1 MEYVSKKLNR
11 EISVTGIVNLHF
23 FEFDNDFTTV
33 DERHP
38 FYELVFVNSGTLHIT
53 SEDYTGTLQKDQAVI
68 HRQNTV
74 HSLKCSANEQPTVII
89 IGFECSSRVIDR
101 FSAAPVTLEASAIR
115 KLAEI
120 VKEGRNV
127 FAPPYNV
134 PTYNMKKKKHPPY
147 GSEQMLMLLLEYF
160 LIGLVREQRPTEL
173 PQNLEESS
181 TAIGEIIH
189 YVDVNYLQK
198 TTIEELAFLFR
209 TNRATICKN
218 FKKATGKTLVEYI
231 NDKKL
236 EKAKRLIRE
245 TNYSFTRIAEDL
257 NFESIHYFTRFF
269 KKMVG
274 QTPSAFRRECRV
286 TSDTEKRLST

>member
-1 MEYVSKKLNR
+1 MEYVSKKLNC

-38 FYELVFVNSGTLHIT
+38 FYELVFVNSGKLHIA
-53 SEDYTGTLQKDQAVI
+53 SEDYTGMLQKDQIVI
-68 HRQNTV
+68 HRQNTI

-89 IGFECSSRVIDR
+89 IGFECNSCLIDR
-101 FSAAPVTLEASAIR
+101 FSYSPMTLEASAVR

-134 PTYNMKKKKHPPY
+134 PTYNMKKKKHQPY
-147 GSEQMLMLLLEYF
+147 GSEQMLKLLLEYF
-160 LIGLVREQRPTEL
+160 LIGLVREQSYPEHSS
-173 PQNLEESS
+173 EAEDVS
-181 TAIGEIIH
+181 TAIDEIIH

-198 TTIEELAFLFR
+198 ATIEELAFLFR
-209 TNRATICKN
+209 TNRATLCKE
-218 FKKATGKTLVEYI
+218 FKKTTGKTLVEYT
-231 NDKKL
+231 NEKKF
-236 EKAKRLIRE
+236 EKAKKKIIE
-245 TNYSFTRIAEDL
+245 TADSFTKIAEDL

-269 KKMVG
+269 KKMSG
-274 QTPSAFRRECRV
+274 QTPSAFRWEHK
-286 TSDTEKRLST
+286 TYNDD